1 MTMIFPLCYA
11 ISNRITCTEA
21 CCPETGIHSIIQLPS
36 KLSDRY
42 TTFLKYKGVPTAQH
56 RYYIKWLRYYL
67 DFCHKYHFDKGSTE
81 SMPAFLGKLKEK
93 NQAEK
98 LRKEAHQAISI
109 YKKMV
114 LSSDKKNQRDLFQ
127 KKTSSKPNPSKT
139 THFIPIRV
147 KYFNQIVCK
156 DFQKNSQTKEPE
168 IHAQFPAKQKSADW
182 SSVFIELKNAIKLR
196 HYSPRTLKTYSGWT
210 RKFQAYLQSKD
221 PQLVAV
227 QDVKDFLTWLAVDH
241 VVSAST
247 QNLAFNA
254 LLFLFRNVFNQE
266 FGKIDGIV
274 RAKRKPYIP
283 VVLSRKEV
291 DRIIDFMKYPHKLI
305 ISLMYG
311 CGLRISECLSLRVQN
326 FNFDMK
332 ILTIHDGKG
341 KKDRTIP
348 IPEALSSDL
357 KEQLE
362 QVIALHNRDCQ
373 VGFDGVFLYGLLEKK
388 YKNAA
393 RELIWQWF
401 FPAKNLT
408 LVAEIQERRR
418 YHVHETS
425 LQKALRKAVKKAN
438 IPKRVT
444 SHTFR
449 HSFASHLLQANYDI
463 RTIQQLLGHSDVRTT
478 MIYTH
483 TVKSVTI
490 KEVKSPLDF

>member
-1 MTMIFPLCYA
+1 MVFPLCYA
-11 ISNRITCTEA
+11 VSNRITYNQDCYQ
-21 CCPETGIHSIIQLPS
+21 ETRKHLMIQLPS
-36 KLSDRY
+36 QLSDRY
-42 TTFLKYKGVPTAQH
+42 TIFLTSQNIPTVQH

-67 DFCHKYHFDKGSTE
+67 DFCHKYDFNKNSKDSL
-81 SMPAFLGKLKEK
+81 PAFLEKLAEK
-93 NQAEK
+93 NQAER
-98 LRKEAHQAISI
+98 LRNQANQAISI
-109 YKKMV
+109 YRHMEQ
-114 LSSDKKNQRDLFQ
+114 SIDKKLQPELSLEKNQPRV
-127 KKTSSKPNPSKT
+127 KPNT
-139 THFIPIRV
+139 RV
-147 KYFNQIVCK
+147 HSISIKEKAFNQTVCEDPPK
-156 DFQKNSQTKEPE
+156 DLQTNEPV
-168 IHAQFPAKQKSADW
+168 IHAQLPVKHVSADW
-182 SSVFIELKNAIKLR
+182 SPVFNELKNSIKLR
-196 HYSPRTLKTYSGWT
+196 HYSPRTLKTYSAWT
-210 RKFQAYLQSKD
+210 RKFQAYLKSKD
-221 PQLVAV
+221 PQLIVV
-227 QDVKDFLTWLAVDH
+227 QDVKDFLTWLAVDQG
-241 VVSAST
+241 VSASS

-266 FGKIDGIV
+266 FGKVDGIV

-291 DRIIDFMKYPHKLI
+291 DRIISFMKYPHQLI

-348 IPEALSSDL
+348 IPEALMDEL

-362 QVIALHNRDCQ
+362 QVIGLYNRDCRT
-373 VGFDGVFLYGLLEKK
+373 GFDGVFLYGLLEKK

-401 FPAKNLT
+401 FPAKDLT
-408 LVAEIQERRR
+408 PVAGSQEKRR

-425 LQKALRKAVKKAN
+425 LQKALRKAVKKAM